1 MNNKKTKLTA
11 ILLAI
16 AMLALMAGMLV
27 ACNSDAQSQGT
38 RVAVRFDANDG
49 SDIHTE
55 SVNPKDITYV
65 PNARVGYD
73 FVGWTLDKQGKEPL
87 DPSKIVLGTTLYAQW
102 KVQTFTVSFIVGEE
116 RIKDVTVE
124 YGKSAQAPSEDEIN
138 AALPSG
144 KTFAKW
150 DKDFSSVKSN
160 LEVRAQF
167 NDEVVKPT
175 YIVSFYVNGELLHE
189 SKAEHGK
196 AATAPSKEQIAGFLP
211 ENKVFDGWDKS
222 FDNVTSNLV
231 VNAILKDAISTYNVK
246 FMVKDE
252 IVKELADGKAGDRIL
267 LPSESDYE
275 DKIPQGFV
283 FDKWVDQDGNAI
295 KENATFEKDAI
306 FKATFALLAPA
317 APVISFDKET
327 YTYGENIVA
336 SMQKATAPSGIT
348 YAYEWFD
355 KDGNK
360 LDSTDNGATCTIK
373 KAVVG
378 EVKLTCKA
386 TASASGYEPETVQ
399 SSNTSIVTK
408 ATLTATINPINIVY
422 GEKMPKLSFTFEG
435 FAFDDDDSV
444 VQYDGMA
451 VECAYQQGMGAN
463 SYPVSVSGLTA
474 SNYTVVGGGTDGAIS
489 STVTVGKVNLLL
501 KDVGTLEKVY
511 DGTAFA
517 TTIEGDSFVGLVVG
531 DVAMLSVET
540 KGNDA
545 KTYDKAQLITALTI
559 TNEAGDIVTAS
570 YDFECDLSV
579 TIKPATIEF
588 TPHENVTYGYDGKA
602 HTPAKV
608 EVKTQYAQVSY
619 QTSDGANFDEA
630 MPSFTDAGTYT
641 VNYKI
646 ERKNYTAANGSFQ
659 VVVTKRAATLTVA
672 DKNVTYGDN
681 APEYTANVEG
691 LVEGENLNYTLACGY
706 TVGNNAANYPI
717 TATLNSEY
725 PNYDVTIN
733 TGTLTVKKK
742 DVNLNVVDCDVVYGE
757 KCPTF
762 TANAIGLFGD
772 DTLDYT
778 IVCDYSVGK
787 PVGTYDVR
795 VKLGK
800 NDNYNVTAQ
809 SGTLTV
815 NKIDASLT
823 INPQTVVYGD
833 NAPTFT
839 ATATNL
845 VGEDKLEYTLHSQYK
860 VGDGVGGYPISATVP
875 QASETAQNANYN
887 VIVSDATLEVTKKP
901 ITITF
906 ENKEVTYG
914 DSAPT
919 YTYDKSADFVGNDVP
934 TITPDCNYTQGTKVG
949 ALQIKGSIVD
959 NGNYKFEIVPATLTV
974 KARKITIGYEDMNVA
989 YNNGEAARFDVADCT
1004 IDNSYGGDVFGGSI
1018 QTTSGGIG
1026 TYTAN
1031 GALGDKFVV
1040 TALTATD
1047 KSGVDVLNCYDVE
1060 FDLHVEIKEIS
1071 IKHTVHNLSNQVYD
1085 GSAHEVWVEV
1095 EDGTDVAYFVNGTQ
1109 QSARPSF
1116 VDAGEYTVRFKLTR
1130 ADATPFEGEFN
1141 VKIAKKQATVKVGNQ
1156 NTVFD
1161 DEFELEQSAY
1171 TLVGVLDK
1179 DVAHVTVTLDCSY
1192 TKGNNKG
1199 AYDINATATHNNYNF
1214 TVEKGTL
1221 SVSAKAIVLDEKT
1234 YTVTYGEPAPQLVGF
1249 TSASTTASLDF
1260 ITLSTTYKVGDF
1272 GTYAATATTSNDNY
1286 VVDASKINLVVTK
1299 RTVTLNFVASTLRS
1313 TYGEQVSLNN
1323 TESGLLAQDKSG
1335 IIVQYQNGDSWSN
1348 VPKTLNAG
1356 SYSVR
1361 IALASGIADRY
1372 AISADSVTT
1381 NTLTVAKARLNVGID
1396 EKSLSI
1402 AFGDKASFVP
1412 VYTGFVN
1419 GENASVL
1426 SGTLVYDCAYLSEK
1440 HAGEFDVTMSGL
1452 GATNYDI
1459 VYATGLK
1466 LNVTKAKVTITAQ
1479 EQNTVYNSAFTLDQ
1493 SAYTIS
1499 RTGLNAY
1506 ALSFVDAGSAISVSL
1521 SCNYTVGDNA
1531 GAYDI
1536 VAKATHNDFDITLVN
1551 GTLTVAKAN
1560 YTKEYVDG
1568 ELAKLD
1574 FSGTYTP
1581 HTSLGGSPYKL
1592 DGTGFAWKNP
1602 DENISCT
1609 NNERGYSAT
1618 FCKDFVN
1625 YNVFDGVTIKIQL
1638 AKASPNLRLDGSLEY
1653 EWNKDGIAFA
1663 TVIAD
1668 HVRATN
1674 EDLSATELQGA
1685 ISLAVTH
1692 PSEMIGIT
1700 KFVDGGTYTLTISIK
1715 ETANYTAQSLQGQI
1729 LKVKAAKIGTVSY
1742 TIEDAVAQNQKTITL
1757 FGNAFIANDLTIPRG
1772 VTLILPSAPNEY
1784 NPPKNYTFNDK
1795 QEVYDVS
1802 NTIGS
1807 PTYALHILTK
1817 GVIKKE
1823 YEPYMPTRHGKKGIV
1838 ENEYIRW
1845 TLTIIKNINVTV
1857 SGSILIQGLLGTS
1870 GGALEGHTSA
1880 WHSQIVN
1887 NGKMIFT
1894 SGANLDVRGY
1904 IKGSGSIEFQSKSHV
1919 YSPFVVYDFRGGTNT
1934 VTTFRKGGISPFI
1947 QYDMP
1952 NIQCAQSYL
1961 AGALHTGY
1969 VDLYA
1974 SDDHHT
1980 DKKDLI
1986 GPNGVINIKSG
1997 RLEKTYSNGRTRLR
2011 FVGDIALN
2019 SLSLTVQSVTV
2030 KMSDVLFPIPWKYDI
2045 EIGDNSASDNTTLT
2059 TGFDYKLLPGA
2070 SITINKNATLTTSG
2084 RIITYS
2090 LYNDFAFAGVGYP
2103 KKESAKFVVNGTYNI
2118 NGAFGGRIQ
2127 STTSG
2132 AKINVGSTATL
2143 SVNSKEGNSG
2153 GTKGNEALFDI
2164 GTFVKVFDITES
2176 ARFDDLEPAITS
2188 VPKTYKDTNGSAQ
2201 AYTEYTVV
2209 ATGNNLLQKGKT
2221 YTFDGANWA

>member
-167 NDEVVKPT
+167 NGEVVKPT

-659 VVVTKRAATLTVA
+659 VVVNKKTATLTVA
-672 DKNVTYGDN
+672 DKNVTYGDI

-706 TVGNNAANYPI
+706 TVGNNAANYRI

-733 TGTLTVKKK
+733 TGTLTVNKRN
-742 DVNLNVVDCDVVYGE
+742 VNLNVVDCDVVYGE

-1361 IALASGIADRY
+1361 ITLASGIADRY

-1381 NTLTVAKARLNVGID
+1381 DTLTIAKARLNVGID

-1466 LNVTKAKVTITAQ
+1466 LNVAKAKVTITAQ

-1499 RTGLNAY
+1499 RTGLSAY
-1506 ALSFVDAGSAISVSL
+1506 ALSLVNAGSAISVSL

-1757 FGNAFIANDLTIPRG
+1757 FGNAFIANDFTIPSG
-1772 VTLILPSAPNEY
+1772 VTLILPSGDSTADSATTVGN
-1784 NPPKNYTFNDK
+1784 
-1795 QEVYDVS
+1795 
-1802 NTIGS
+1802 
-1807 PTYALHILTK
+1807 ATK
-1817 GVIKKE
+1817 SYGAGANKFSTNVL
-1823 YEPYMPTRHGKKGIV
+1823 YS
-1838 ENEYIRW
+1838 
-1845 TLTIIKNINVTV
+1845 LTICNNKTLSIN
-1857 SGSILIQGLLGTS
+1857 GNILICGLLGQN
-1870 GGALEGHTSA
+1870 GAGLSGHTSGA
-1880 WHSQIVN
+1880 HSQIIN
-1887 NGKMIFT
+1887 NGTISIKQ
-1894 SGANLDVRGY
+1894 GGNLDVRGY
-1904 IKGSGSIEFQSKSHV
+1904 VKGNGKLFVENGATV
-1919 YSPFVVYDFRGGTNT
+1919 YSPFVVHDFRGGTNT
-1934 VTTFRKGGISPFI
+1934 VTVFKQGGISPFN
-1947 QYDMP
+1947 QYEMP
-1952 NIQCAQSYL
+1952 NIQCYQEYKYNSQYIA
-1961 AGALHTGY
+1961 H

-1974 SDDHHT
+1974 GSKHNT
-1980 DKKDLI
+1980 DRISIIGSQGILRMAGETSRVQKTYTSQKTTLSLI
-1986 GPNGVINIKSG
+1986 GNFTLGS
-1997 RLEKTYSNGRTRLR
+1997 LE
-2011 FVGDIALN
+2011 
-2019 SLSLTVQSVTV
+2019 LTVQLGGPYTV
-2030 KMSDVLFPIPWKYDI
+2030 KMSDVQFPISYLYNI
-2045 EIGDNSASDNTTLT
+2045 NFGDGQTATTVT
-2059 TGFDYKLLPGA
+2059 APYDYKILPGCN
-2070 SITINKNATLTTSG
+2070 ITVCKNATLTTAKSVIFYDSFTDTSFG
-2084 RIITYS
+2084 GS
-2090 LYNDFAFAGVGYP
+2090 QYP
-2103 KKESAKFVVNGTYNI
+2103 NKSASQFIVNGTYNL
-2118 NGAFGGRIQ
+2118 NGSFGGNIQ
-2127 STTSG
+2127 SRNVG
-2132 AKINVGSTATL
+2132 AKVAVSSTATNL
-2143 SVNSKEGNSG
+2143 TVSSVEGNSG
-2153 GTKGNEALFDI
+2153 DTSALLALT
-2164 GTFVKVFDITES
+2164 GTFYTVFKTVET
-2176 ARFDDLEPAITS
+2176 ARFGVGTCAITDETFTTGIW
-2188 VPKTYKDTNGSAQ
+2188 PNKKTHHYKQYS
-2201 AYTEYTVV
+2201 YTGGT
-2209 ATGNNLLQKGKT
+2209 AIQKGKT

>member
-16 AMLALMAGMLV
+16 AILSLMAGMLV
-27 ACNSDAQSQGT
+27 ACNTDAQPQGT

-49 SDIHTE
+49 SEIHTE

-73 FVGWTLDKQGKEPL
+73 FVDWTLDKQGKEPL

-116 RIKDVTVE
+116 RIKDVTVD
-124 YGKSAQAPSEDEIN
+124 YSKSAQAPSEDEIN
-138 AALPSG
+138 AAMPSG

-160 LEVRAQF
+160 RE
-167 NDEVVKPT
+167 
-175 YIVSFYVNGELLHE
+175 
-189 SKAEHGK
+189 
-196 AATAPSKEQIAGFLP
+196 
-211 ENKVFDGWDKS
+211 
-222 FDNVTSNLV
+222 

-252 IVKELADGKAGDRIL
+252 VVKELADGKAGDRIL

-306 FKATFALLAPA
+306 FKATFTLLAPA

-336 SMQKATAPSGIT
+336 SVQKATAPSDIT
-348 YAYEWFD
+348 YTYEWFD

-360 LDSTDNGATCTIK
+360 LDSTNGGATCTIK

-386 TASASGYEPETVQ
+386 TASSSGYEPKTVQ
-399 SSNTSIVTK
+399 SSNTSTVTK

-435 FAFDDDDSV
+435 FEYDDDDSV

-474 SNYTVVGGGTDGAIS
+474 SNYTVVGGGTNGAIS

-511 DGTAFA
+511 DGMPFA
-517 TTIEGDSFVGLVVG
+517 KTIEGDSFVGLVEG
-531 DVAMLSVET
+531 DVATLAVET

-545 KTYDKAQLITALTI
+545 KIYDKTQLTI
-559 TNEAGDIVTAS
+559 TLLVKNANGENVTAS
-570 YDFECDLSV
+570 YDFTCDLSV
-579 TIKPATIEF
+579 TINPATIDF
-588 TPHENVTYGYDGKA
+588 TTHENVTYTYDGKA
-602 HTPAKV
+602 HTPTAV
-608 EVKTQYAQVSY
+608 EVKTSSCSIQYALLDGEY
-619 QTSDGANFDEA
+619 SDNI
-630 MPSFTDAGTYT
+630 PSFTDAGTYT

-659 VVVTKRAATLTVA
+659 VVVNKKSATLTVA
-672 DKNVTYGDN
+672 DKNVTYGDI
-681 APEYTANVEG
+681 AREYTANVDG
-691 LVEGENLNYTLACGY
+691 LVDGDTLDYTLKCDYKAGY
-706 TVGNNAANYPI
+706 NADRYTI
-717 TATLNSEY
+717 LATLKSEY

-733 TGTLTVKKK
+733 NGTLTVNKRN
-742 DVNLNVVDCDVVYGE
+742 VSLNVVDCGVVYGSQS
-757 KCPTF
+757 PTF
-762 TANAIGLFGD
+762 KANASDLYGD
-772 DTLDYT
+772 DTLNYT
-778 IVCDYSVGK
+778 LECDYSVGK
-787 PVGTYDVR
+787 PVGTYDVW

-800 NDNYNVTAQ
+800 NDNYDVTATK
-809 SGTLTV
+809 GTLTV
-815 NKIDASLT
+815 NKKDVKL
-823 INPQTVVYGD
+823 NVVDCDVVYGD
-833 NAPTFT
+833 NAPEYT
-839 ATATNL
+839 ANVVGDL
-845 VGEDKLEYTLHSQYK
+845 VGKDKLEYTLTSQYK

-875 QASETAQNANYN
+875 ETSETAQNANYN
-887 VIVSDATLEVTKKP
+887 VIVSEATLIVTQKP

-906 ENKEVTYG
+906 ENTEVTYG
-914 DSAPT
+914 EFAPT
-919 YTYDKSADFVGNDVP
+919 YTYVKSADFVGNDIP
-934 TITPDCNYTQGTKVG
+934 TITPDCKYTQGTKVG
-949 ALQIKGSIVD
+949 ALQINGSIVD
-959 NGNYKFEIVPATLTV
+959 NGNYEFKIVPATLTI
-974 KARKITIGYEDMNVA
+974 KARKVRIDYEDMNVA
-989 YNNGEAARFDVADCT
+989 YNNGATATFNVADCT
-1004 IDNSYGGDVFGGSI
+1004 ISNAFEGDVFGGTI
-1018 QTTSGGIG
+1018 QTTSGEIGI
-1026 TYTAN
+1026 YTAN
-1031 GALGDKFVV
+1031 DALGDKFAFT
-1040 TALTATD
+1040 TALTATN
-1047 KSGVDVLNCYDVE
+1047 KAGEDVLSCYDVQY
-1060 FDLHVEIKEIS
+1060 DLHVEIKEIS
-1071 IKHTVHNLSNQVYD
+1071 IKNTVHNLSNQVYD
-1085 GSAHEVWVEV
+1085 GNAHEVWVAV
-1095 EDGTDVAYFVNGTQ
+1095 EDGTSVTYIVNDKEQTQ
-1109 QSARPSF
+1109 RPSF
-1116 VDAGEYTVRFKLTR
+1116 VDAGEYTVKFRLTR
-1130 ADATPFEGEFN
+1130 ADATPFEGTF
-1141 VKIAKKQATVKVGNQ
+1141 VAKIAKKQATVKVGNQ

-1171 TLVGVLDK
+1171 TLVGVLEK

-1249 TSASTTASLDF
+1249 TSASTTANLDF
-1260 ITLSTTYKVGDF
+1260 ITLSTPYAAGDF
-1272 GTYAATATTSNDNY
+1272 GTYSVTATTSNDNY
-1286 VVDASKINLVVTK
+1286 TVNASKVKLVVTK
-1299 RTVTLNFVASTLRS
+1299 RNITINFVESTLS
-1313 TYGEQVSLNN
+1313 ATYGEQIAIGY
-1323 TESGLLAQDKSG
+1323 TESGLLAKDKGG
-1335 IIVQYQNGDSWSN
+1335 IVVEYENGGTWSS

-1356 SYSVR
+1356 SYTVR
-1361 IALASGIADRY
+1361 ITLASGIADRY

-1402 AFGDKASFVP
+1402 AFGDEASFVP

-1426 SGTLVYDCAYLSEK
+1426 SGTLVYDCAYLSKK

-1466 LNVTKAKVTITAQ
+1466 LNVAKAKVTITAQ

-1506 ALSFVDAGSAISVSL
+1506 ALSLVDAGSEIFVSL

-1531 GAYDI
+1531 GVYDI
-1536 VAKATHNDFDITLVN
+1536 VAKATHDDFDITLVN

-1602 DENISCT
+1602 DVNISCT
-1609 NNERGYSAT
+1609 QNESGYPAT
-1618 FCKDFVN
+1618 FCNDPTN

-1653 EWNKDGIAFA
+1653 DWNKDGIAFA

-1715 ETANYTAQSLQGQI
+1715 ETANYTAQSLHGQI

-1757 FGNAFIANDLTIPRG
+1757 FGNAFIANDLTIPSG

-1784 NPPKNYTFNDK
+1784 NPPKKYTFNDK

-1817 GVIKKE
+1817 GVINKE

-1934 VTTFRKGGISPFI
+1934 VTTFRKGGIAPFI

-1980 DKKDLI
+1980 DKKDFI

-2084 RIITYS
+2084 RIIAYS
-2090 LYNDFAFAGVGYP
+2090 LYDDFAFAGVGYP

-2127 STTSG
+2127 SATSG

-2153 GTKGNEALFDI
+2153 GTKRSEALVGI

-2176 ARFDDLEPAITS
+2176 ARFDDVEPAITS
-2188 VPKTYKDTNGSAQ
+2188 VPKTYKDTSGNSQ